1 MAAAQKDLQAKVVY
15 QGMTTEGLV
24 DLARALLG
32 DLENVTPDATARLA
46 GRRMLL
52 IIEELARRASA
63 APAQT

>member
-1 MAAAQKDLQAKVVY
+1 MAAAQKDLQVKVVY

-32 DLENVTPDATARLA
+32 DLENVTPDATARLT